1 MPHISH
7 PAPLK
12 KFHLSLLTSSLLA
25 AVPGRA
31 AVPEVFSDGY
41 YPLNNI
47 KDRDYTKLAYG
58 F

>member
-1 MPHISH
+1 
-7 PAPLK
+7 
-12 KFHLSLLTSSLLA
+12 
-25 AVPGRA
+25 
-31 AVPEVFSDGY
+31 VPEVFSDGY